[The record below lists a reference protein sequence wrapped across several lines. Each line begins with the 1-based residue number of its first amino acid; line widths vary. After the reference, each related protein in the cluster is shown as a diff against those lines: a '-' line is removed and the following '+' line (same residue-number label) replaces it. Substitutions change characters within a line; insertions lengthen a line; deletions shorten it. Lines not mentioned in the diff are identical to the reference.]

1 MHDIEHL
8 PGIFTLGYIGENEF
22 RTIEIDMSA
31 WLEKIPNGVA
41 SIVHIRPGES
51 SGDAYLAITS
61 FEDGIL
67 RWPITMYDLGNY
79 EGYGSMQISLTG
91 TNANGTKVG
100 ESEIVRTR
108 VNGSAMDSGG
118 DVPSAQKGWM
128 DQMNE
133 LLANEQSLMD
143 KTQTLVD
150 GIERF
155 PVITYLECSSWEYI
169 LGMWTKPG
177 SNVHNGQFYGLKLSK
192 PDDYDPRE
200 NDLLM
205 IRMKADLK
213 TPGALVKYYLSF
225 DNEQVDPETGIVIA
239 GDGERYLIDNMQTE
253 YDPDITLFEKDH
265 IYAFRYHTK
274 RNGQLIVGPVYDVI
288 NYAPGVKEFAAK
300 GTEALAEAQA
310 VLDGAAIRFDE
321 AQSLT
326 ETQKQQARDN
336 INAAKLVDGKVPS
349 SQLPSYVDD
358 VVEASTRNAFP
369 AVGES
374 SKIYVDRE
382 TNLTYRWSGSAYVE
396 ISPSL
401 GLGETAS
408 TAFAGNR
415 GVALEQQVGAMPN
428 FVYAET
434 TSITSDSTYRRIN
447 VNVPNGYSPDSGDYL
462 AVKFT
467 VDETMVARP
476 VTYMLH
482 YNYNGSVITNDV
494 AIMNFPPSGAAVG
507 TKLFDNGN
515 VYLFRH
521 KDEDE
526 CLIIG
531 YRSGVDLGET
541 STSAF
546 PGDRGKQLEDDF
558 ADLEEDVTELVSAD
572 IENIIKVQDTQPTEP
587 KNKMWVKETPDEE
600 IQVPTV
606 AEMEAA
612 LTTKVNS
619 TDMQAALALKI
630 DKPETNQN
638 GNYDQIL
645 RTNGDGTTRWDNA
658 ATATEITNAV
668 DTYLEANFTN
678 PSSPPL
684 DRGLTSSQSA
694 APADLVG
701 NLAGLVVIATA
712 TETRT
717 YLGIT

>member
-79 EGYGSMQISLTG
+79 EGYGSMQISLSG

-118 DVPSAQKGWM
+118 DIPSAQKSWM

-133 LLANEQSLMD
+133 LLVEEQEIA
-143 KTQTLVD
+143 TRAQTLID
-150 GIERF
+150 GIENF
-155 PVITYLECSSWEYI
+155 PIVTYVECESMSTIALEPKAKYALNI
-169 LGMWTKPG
+169 M
-177 SNVHNGQFYGLKLSK
+177 K
-192 PDDYDPRE
+192 PDDYDPRQ

-205 IRMKADLK
+205 VKFTSDITSPSVGLSYYYIR
-213 TPGALVKYYLSF
+213 F
-225 DNEQVDPETGIVIA
+225 
-239 GDGERYLIDNMQTE
+239 GEDDMIQIKNMQE
-253 YDPDITLFEKDH
+253 KSYASNITLFERDH
-265 IYAFRYHTK
+265 IYAFRYYQDSESLDET
-274 RNGQLIVGPVYDVI
+274 NIYYDII
-288 NYAPGVKEFAAK
+288 NYTPGINEAVEQSAA
-300 GTEALAEAQA
+300 AIAEAQ
-310 VLDGAAIRFDE
+310 LLLSGAAVRFDKS
-321 AQSLT
+321 QNLT
-326 ETQKQQARDN
+326 DSQKTQARSNISAAALDN
-336 INAAKLVDGKVPS
+336 TGRVPA

-358 VVEASTRNAFP
+358 VLEYANYAAFP
-369 AVGES
+369 ATGEN
-374 SKIYVDRE
+374 SKIYVALD
-382 TNLTYRWSGSAYVE
+382 TNRIYRWSGSTYVE
-396 ISPSL
+396 ISQSL
-401 GLGETAS
+401 AIGETAS
-408 TAFAGNR
+408 TAFAGDR
-415 GVALEQQVGAMPN
+415 GVALEQQVGTMPN
-428 FVYAET
+428 FIYAEVT
-434 TSITSDSTYRRIN
+434 TITSDSTYRRIN
-447 VNVPNGYSPDSGDYL
+447 VNVPNGYAPDSGDYL

-494 AIMNFPPSGAAVG
+494 AIMNFPPSGAVSG

-546 PGDRGKQLEDDF
+546 PGDRGKQLEDDLE
-558 ADLEEDVTELVSAD
+558 DLEESVTELVSAD

-587 KNKMWVKETPDEE
+587 KNKMWVKETPDDE

-612 LTTKVNS
+612 LTTKVNN

-638 GNYDQIL
+638 GTYDQIL

-678 PSSPPL
+678 PSNPPL

-701 NLAGLVVIATA
+701 NLAALVDIATTA
-712 TETRT
+712 ETRT